1 MAIQHSAKPAWQA
14 KTASVK
20 DVAKAAGVSVATVSR
35 AFNLPERVSQ
45 TVRTSVL
52 DVARQLGYRP
62 NAAAKALR
70 LQRSYMVGA
79 IFPTTDYGL
88 YASMLSSFQQ
98 HMSESGYLSVLLTVG
113 FDNSKIFE
121 SVRQLIERGVEGV
134 MIVGRIDD
142 QRLSE
147 YLLEHRIP
155 VVSTYSALVD
165 APFPSVGIDNY
176 AATAEVMTHL
186 LALGHRRFAMLS
198 GPAQGNDRQQA
209 RRRAFEDA
217 LVRAGIE
224 GKPLIFEDPKGYSL
238 AFASGA
244 FRSLVE
250 EHPDVTAIVCNSDYY
265 GMAVLS
271 EAKRL
276 GIDVPGKISVTG
288 FDDQEFSAILDP
300 PLTTISVQ
308 SVQMGKDAAATLLET
323 LENRKVGPSQKF
335 GGSLVVRSSTSQPVE
350 QS

>member
-1 MAIQHSAKPAWQA
+1 MQNSAGPGWRG
-14 KTASVK
+14 KTAGVK
-20 DVAKAAGVSVATVSR
+20 DVAMAAGVSVATVSR
-35 AFNLPERVSQ
+35 AFNLPERVSA

-52 DVARQLGYRP
+52 DVAQRLGYRP

-88 YASMLSSFQQ
+88 YASVLSSFQQ
-98 HMSESGYLSVLLTVG
+98 RMSEAGYLSVLLTVG

-121 SVRQLIERGVEGV
+121 SVRQLLERGVEGI

-142 QRLSE
+142 HRLSE

-155 VVSTYSALVD
+155 VVSTYSILDD

-176 AATAEVMTHL
+176 AATTEVMSHL
-186 LALGHRRFAMLS
+186 LTLGHRRFAMLS

-209 RRRAFEDA
+209 RRRAFREA
-217 LVRAGIE
+217 LERAGIKGE
-224 GKPLIFEDPKGYSL
+224 PLIFEDPRGYSL

-250 EHPDVTAIVCNSDYY
+250 RHPDVTAVVCNSDYY

-271 EAKRL
+271 EANRL
-276 GIDVPGKISVTG
+276 GIDVPRQISVTG

-308 SVQMGKDAAATLLET
+308 SEQMGRDAAATLLEA
-323 LENRKVGPSQKF
+323 LEDRQFGFSQQLVA
-335 GGSLVVRSSTSQPVE
+335 SLVVRSSTSQPLKR
-350 QS
+350 S